1 MQVLYSNKDYMEVVK
16 DILENK
22 NNLDDMIKIIC
33 SRDMVYETEQL
44 SVASAQA
51 LRDLNALTIQI
62 TKINFMT
69 YNKGDECNER
79 DSNISDNNINT
90 SSDDDVFLQPV
101 EIHSKGLEEVI
112 PKCEAGSIE

>member
-1 MQVLYSNKDYMEVVK
+1 MA
-16 DILENK
+16 
-22 NNLDDMIKIIC
+22 
-33 SRDMVYETEQL
+33 YETEQL

-62 TKINFMT
+62 TKINLMT

-79 DSNISDNNINT
+79 DNIVSDNNINT
-90 SSDDDVFLQPV
+90 NSDDDIFLQPV
-101 EIHSKGLEEVI
+101 EIHSRGLEEVI